1 MTAGVFAEVI
11 DNQFIT
17 SYGNFFKKIMARD
30 SFGSRFGALVAMAGS
45 AVGLG
50 NLWRFPYLVGEN
62 GGAAF
67 IIVYILLSFL
77 ICLPIFISEFV
88 VGRRSQKNAY
98 AAFRDLSGGSAWRWV
113 GLFTIIVPLIVLSY
127 YSVIGGWSID
137 YLLKSFTFSFTG
149 GESQSAMATM
159 FTDMVSSTWT
169 PLLAHTG
176 FLLVTT
182 LIVVVGIKDGIE
194 KFSKVMMPLLFLI
207 VISIAIYAVTLPGAK
222 AGLNYLFNPDFS
234 KIDAQAISSALG
246 QAFFSLSL
254 GFGTIMTYASYVDKN
269 ENIMFQST
277 SSAVADL
284 MFALIAGVAIM
295 PAVFAFGIDPQS
307 GPGLVFETLPYV
319 FGQMPA
325 GGFIAI
331 LFFTALLVAA
341 LTSSISMLEV
351 AVAFL
356 VEEKKFSRIT
366 ACVVLFLFCWVIG
379 AVCSL
384 SFGPLSDV
392 QIGGRNLFD
401 FFDNLSSNILMT
413 LGSLFTVLFVGWRLK
428 KTDVYEEFTNG
439 GNLSRNAKI
448 FGVLWFLIRYICPLA
463 IIAIFIS
470 GLL

>member
-1 MTAGVFAEVI
+1 M
-11 DNQFIT
+11 
-17 SYGNFFKKIMARD
+17 SRD

-67 IIVYILLSFL
+67 IIIYILLSFL

-88 VGRRSQKNAY
+88 IGRRSQKNAY

-113 GLFTIIVPLIVLSY
+113 GLFTIIVPLVVLSY
-127 YSVIGGWSID
+127 YSVIGGWSVE
-137 YLLKSFTFSFTG
+137 YLLKSAAFAFESA
-149 GESQSAMATM
+149 SQSAMSTM
-159 FTDMVSSTWT
+159 FSDFVSSTWG

-194 KFSKVMMPLLFLI
+194 KFSKVMMPLLFFI
-207 VISIAIYAVTLPGAK
+207 VLAIAIYSMTLPGAK
-222 AGLNYLFNPDFS
+222 AGLDYLFNPDFS
-234 KIDAQAISSALG
+234 KITGKACAAALG

-254 GFGTIMTYASYVDKN
+254 GFGTIMTYASYVDKK
-269 ENIMFQST
+269 ENILFQST
-277 SSAVADL
+277 ATAVSDL

-295 PAVFAFGIDPQS
+295 PAVFAFGLNPQS
-307 GPGLVFETLPYV
+307 GPGLVFETLPFV

-325 GGFIAI
+325 GGFVAI
-331 LFFTALLVAA
+331 LFFLALLVAA

-351 AVAFL
+351 AVAYL
-356 VEEKKFSRIT
+356 VEEKGFSRVW
-366 ACVVLFLFCWVIG
+366 ACVVLFVICWVVG

-392 QIGGRNLFD
+392 KIGGGNLFD

-413 LGSLFTVLFVGWRLK
+413 LGSLLTVLFVGWRLK
-428 KTDVYEEFTNG
+428 KTDVYDEFTNG
-439 GNLSRNAKI
+439 GTLSRNAKL

-463 IIAIFIS
+463 IISIFVS

>member
-1 MTAGVFAEVI
+1 M
-11 DNQFIT
+11 
-17 SYGNFFKKIMARD
+17 SRD

-67 IIVYILLSFL
+67 IIIYILLSFL

-88 VGRRSQKNAY
+88 IGRRSQKNAY

-113 GLFTIIVPLIVLSY
+113 GLFTIIVPLVVLSY
-127 YSVIGGWSID
+127 YSVIGGWSVE
-137 YLLKSFTFSFTG
+137 YLLKSVTFAFESA
-149 GESQSAMATM
+149 SQSAMSTM
-159 FTDMVSSTWT
+159 FSDFVSSTWG
-169 PLLAHTG
+169 PLLVHTG

-194 KFSKVMMPLLFLI
+194 KFSKVMMPLLFFI
-207 VISIAIYAVTLPGAK
+207 VLAIAIYSMTLPGAK
-222 AGLNYLFNPDFS
+222 AGLDYLFNPDFS
-234 KIDAQAISSALG
+234 KITGKACAAALG

-254 GFGTIMTYASYVDKN
+254 GFGTIMTYASYVDKK
-269 ENIMFQST
+269 ENILFQST
-277 SSAVADL
+277 ATAVSDL
-284 MFALIAGVAIM
+284 MFALIAGMAIM
-295 PAVFAFGIDPQS
+295 PAVFAFGLNPQS
-307 GPGLVFETLPYV
+307 GPGLVFETLPFV

-325 GGFIAI
+325 GGFVAI
-331 LFFTALLVAA
+331 LFFLALLVAA

-351 AVAFL
+351 AVAYL
-356 VEEKKFSRIT
+356 VEEKGFSRVW
-366 ACVVLFLFCWVIG
+366 ACVVLFVVCWVVG

-392 QIGGRNLFD
+392 NIGGGNIFD

-413 LGSLFTVLFVGWRLK
+413 LGSLLTVLFVGWRLK
-428 KTDVYEEFTNG
+428 KTDVYDEFTNG
-439 GNLSRNAKI
+439 GTLSRNAKL

-463 IIAIFIS
+463 IISIFVS

>member
-1 MTAGVFAEVI
+1 M
-11 DNQFIT
+11 
-17 SYGNFFKKIMARD
+17 KRD

-67 IIVYILLSFL
+67 IIIYVILCFI
-77 ICLPIFISEFV
+77 ICLPIFMSEFI

-98 AAFRDLSGGSAWRWV
+98 SAFRDLSGGSAWRWV

-137 YLLKSFTFSFTG
+137 YLLKSLTFSFTG
-149 GESQSAMATM
+149 GESQSAINTM
-159 FTDMVSSTWT
+159 FTDFVTSTGG
-169 PLLAHTG
+169 PLLAHTA

-182 LIVVVGIKDGIE
+182 LIVIIGIKDGIE
-194 KFSKVMMPLLFLI
+194 KFSKVMMPMLFFI
-207 VISIAIYAVTLPGAK
+207 VLGIAIYSMTLPGAK
-222 AGLNYLFNPDFS
+222 AGLDYLFNPDFS
-234 KIDAQAISSALG
+234 KIDAKACAAALG

-254 GFGTIMTYASYVDKN
+254 GFGTIMTYASYVDKK
-269 ENIMFQST
+269 ENALFQST
-277 SSAVADL
+277 ATAVSDL
-284 MFALIAGVAIM
+284 TFALIAGIAIM

-325 GGFIAI
+325 GGFVAI
-331 LFFTALLVAA
+331 LFFLALLVAA

-356 VEEKKFSRIT
+356 VEEKGMSRIA
-366 ACVVLFLFCWVIG
+366 ACLLLFVICLVVG
-379 AVCSL
+379 ALCSL
-384 SFGPLSDV
+384 SFGPLSDFK
-392 QIGGRNLFD
+392 IAGRTIFD
-401 FFDNLSSNILMT
+401 FFDNLSSNVLMT
-413 LGSLFTVLFVGWRLK
+413 LGSLLTVLFVGWRLK
-428 KTDVYEEFTNG
+428 KTDVYDEFTNG
-439 GNLSRNAKI
+439 GTLSTNARI
-448 FGVLWFLIRYICPLA
+448 FGVLWFLIRFVCPLA

-470 GLL
+470 GLIG